1 MKTPASTSTN
11 RRRALTLDDLLAVR
25 TPWNQ
30 HRVALSPDG
39 RYLAFAAR
47 LEAQNADPP
56 SGRFSSGAGGEV
68 AGAQLWVTD
77 IERSESWPL
86 LGEEGRSW
94 RPSWSPD
101 GTHLAFY
108 ADHGGVVQLWSWQP
122 AAGSAAVLSDQAL
135 FTAAPWLDTPRWS
148 PDNSRVYVLLR
159 PEHWQPAATGTP
171 TASPGPTDGPTVDVL
186 VSPPPPSQDPKARA
200 NEPSQRLCDVGI
212 VDVRTGATERLSTE
226 FGPMGV
232 YPSPDGAWLAVVGQ
246 SSQPSLARYQFTHPL
261 YLMPSA
267 GGTPRLVAEGLDRD
281 GTGRHDPAWSPDSR
295 HLAYVR
301 EGQLWLAPASGGE
314 PRQLPLDVELDVR
327 FLLWHPAGKR
337 ILGRERG
344 GRLWLIST
352 EGPGSPEPRLL
363 DLPGRRSRRCVM
375 RRIETGRFWSPDG
388 GSCVVSARDKAT
400 GRSEIWRVPLDGA
413 SPERLLAEDCVLHV
427 APVGVN
433 DSYFGDV
440 SADGRTAVYAMED
453 EAHPPDFWVTEPT
466 FRERRRITHLN
477 PHLDEV
483 ALGTTRLI
491 SWQTTTGEQA
501 RGAVLLPA
509 HYRNGQRVPLIGY
522 VYPGWSLSGVL
533 HDWDNYSGILHP
545 QLLASRGYAVL
556 MPDTPAQQ
564 LGVPDARLTTAV
576 LLAVNEAVR
585 LGIADPDR
593 LGVMGHSGGGA
604 AVNRIITETTRFKA
618 AVSAAGTSDAASH
631 FGQLRLWPDGSPD
644 MYGLHN
650 EEGALGGPPWERP
663 FDYVAAS
670 PVFFLDRVETPL
682 LLIYGIEDDAVG
694 VEQGGE
700 MFVGLRRLEKEVT
713 LLRYRGEGHIPT
725 NYSEANRRDVVARV
739 LAWFDQHLGR

>member
-1 MKTPASTSTN
+1 MKATASTSTT

-25 TPWNQ
+25 TPWTQ
-30 HRVALSPDG
+30 HRIALSPDG

-47 LEAQNADPP
+47 LEARSVDSQSVLP
-56 SGRFSSGAGGEV
+56 SGVRSNV

-77 IERSESWPL
+77 IERGESWPL
-86 LGEEGRSW
+86 LGDEGRSW

-108 ADHGGVVQLWSWQP
+108 ADHRGAVQLWSWQP
-122 AAGSAAVLSDQAL
+122 AAGAVEVLSDQAL
-135 FTAAPWLDTPRWS
+135 FTTAPWLDTPRWS
-148 PDNSRVYVLLR
+148 ADSSRVYVLLL
-159 PEHWQPAATGTP
+159 PEHWQPAAHRTP
-171 TASPGPTDGPTVDVL
+171 TAAPGPTDGPTVDVL

-200 NEPSQRLCDVGI
+200 NEASQRLCDVGI

-226 FGPMGV
+226 FDPMGV
-232 YPSPDGAWLAVVGQ
+232 YPSPDGHWLAVVGQ

-261 YLMPSA
+261 YLMPA
-267 GGTPRLVAEGLDRD
+267 TGGTPRLVAEGLDRD
-281 GTGRHDPAWSPDSR
+281 GTSRHDPAWSPDSR

-301 EGQLWLAPASGGE
+301 AGQLWLAPASGGE

-337 ILGRERG
+337 LLGRDRG
-344 GRLWLIST
+344 GRLWLIPT
-352 EGPGSPEPRLL
+352 EGPESPEPRPL
-363 DLPGRRSRRCVM
+363 DLPGYRSRVSVM
-375 RRIETGRFWSPDG
+375 RRVETGRFWSPDG
-388 GSCVVSARDKAT
+388 GTCVVGARDKAT
-400 GRSEIWRVPLDGA
+400 GRSEVWRVPLDE
-413 SPERLLAEDCVLHV
+413 SPPERILAEDRVLHV

-433 DSYFGDV
+433 DSYFSDV
-440 SADGRTAVYAMED
+440 SADGRTVVYAIED
-453 EAHPPDFWVTEPT
+453 ETHPPDFWVTDPT
-466 FRERRRITHLN
+466 FRDRRRITHLN
-477 PHLDEV
+477 PHLEEV
-483 ALGTTRLI
+483 ALGKTRLI
-491 SWQTTTGEQA
+491 SWQTTSGEQA

-509 HYRNGQRVPLIGY
+509 HYRDGQRVPLITH
-522 VYPGWSLSGVL
+522 VYPGSSLSNGL
-533 HDWDNYSGILHP
+533 HDWEPHSGILHP

-556 MPDTPAQQ
+556 MPDTPARYH
-564 LGVPDARLTTAV
+564 GMPDAGFTTAV

-593 LGVMGHSGGGA
+593 LGVMGHSGGSSA
-604 AVNRIITETTRFKA
+604 IHRLITETTRFKV
-618 AVSAAGTSDAASH
+618 AVSAAGTSDAASF
-631 FGQLRLWPDGSPD
+631 FGQLRLRPDGSPD

-650 EEGALGGPPWERP
+650 MEGALGGPPWERP

-682 LLIYGIEDDAVG
+682 LLIYGTADDSVG

-713 LLRYRGEGHIPT
+713 LLRYHGEGHNPT
-725 NYSEANRRDVVARV
+725 DYSEANRRDVVARV
-739 LAWFDQHLGR
+739 LAWFDQHLKR

>member
-1 MKTPASTSTN
+1 MNTPASTSTT

-30 HRVALSPDG
+30 HRIALSPDG

-47 LEAQNADPP
+47 LEVQNADPP

-77 IERSESWPL
+77 IERGESWPL
-86 LGEEGRSW
+86 LGDEGRSW

-108 ADHGGVVQLWSWQP
+108 ADHRGAVQLWSWQP
-122 AAGSAAVLSDQAL
+122 AVGSVEVLSEQAL
-135 FTAAPWLDTPRWS
+135 FTPWQDTPRWS
-148 PDNSRVYVLLR
+148 PGSSRVYVLLL
-159 PEHWQPAATGTP
+159 PEQRQPAATDP
-171 TASPGPTDGPTVDVL
+171 SAAPPGLTDGPTVDVL
-186 VSPPPPSQDPKARA
+186 VSPSPPSLDPTARA
-200 NEPSQRLCDVGI
+200 QEPARRLCDVGI

-232 YPSPDGAWLAVVGQ
+232 YPSPDGHWLAVVAQ
-246 SSQPSLARYQFTHPL
+246 SSRPSLAQFQFMHPL
-261 YLMPSA
+261 YLMPAA
-267 GGTPRLVAEGLDRD
+267 GGASRLVAEGLDR
-281 GTGRHDPAWSPDSR
+281 GGSGRHDPAWSPDSR

-301 EGQLWLAPASGGE
+301 DGQLWLAPASGGE
-314 PRQLPLDVELDVR
+314 PRQLSLDVELDER
-327 FLLWHPAGKR
+327 FLLWHPAGKGL
-337 ILGRERG
+337 LGRERG

-352 EGPGSPEPRLL
+352 EGPGSPEPCPL
-363 DLPGRRSRRCVM
+363 DLPGRRSRLSVM

-388 GSCVVSARDKAT
+388 GSCVVGARDKAT
-400 GRSEIWRVPLDGA
+400 GRTEVWRVPLDG
-413 SPERLLAEDCVLHV
+413 SPPERLLAKDRVLHV
-427 APVGVN
+427 APLGVN

-440 SADGRTAVYAMED
+440 SADGRTVVYAMEA
-453 EAHPPDFWVTEPT
+453 EAHPPDFWVTDPT

-491 SWQTTTGEQA
+491 SWETTTGEQA

-509 HYRNGQRVPLIGY
+509 NYRDGQPVPLITH
-522 VYPGWSLSGVL
+522 VYPGSSLSNVL
-533 HDWDNYSGILHP
+533 HDWDSYSGILHP

-556 MPDTPAQQ
+556 MPDTPAKQ

-585 LGIADPDR
+585 LGIGDPDR

-604 AVNRIITETTRFKA
+604 AVNRVITETTRFKA
-618 AVSAAGTSDAASH
+618 AVSAAGRSDAASF
-631 FGQLRLWPDGSPD
+631 FGQLRLRPDGSPD
-644 MYGLHN
+644 MFGIHI

-670 PVFFLDRVETPL
+670 PIFFLDRVETPL
-682 LLIYGIEDDAVG
+682 LLIYGTEDDAVG

-713 LLRYRGEGHIPT
+713 LLRYRGEGHFLT
-725 NYSEANRRDVVARV
+725 QYSEANRRDVVARV
-739 LAWFDQHLGR
+739 LAWFDQHLRP

>member
-1 MKTPASTSTN
+1 MNTPASTATT
-11 RRRALTLDDLLAVR
+11 RRRALTLDDLLVVR

-30 HRVALSPDG
+30 HRIALSPDG

-47 LEAQNADPP
+47 LEVQNADPP

-68 AGAQLWVTD
+68 AGAQLWMTD
-77 IERSESWPL
+77 IERGESWPL
-86 LGEEGRSW
+86 LGDEGRSW

-108 ADHGGVVQLWSWQP
+108 ADHRGAVQLWSWQP
-122 AAGSAAVLSDQAL
+122 AVGSVEVLSEQAL
-135 FTAAPWLDTPRWS
+135 FTPWQDTPRWS
-148 PDNSRVYVLLR
+148 PDSSRVYVLLR
-159 PEHWQPAATGTP
+159 PEGWQLEETDTP
-171 TASPGPTDGPTVDVL
+171 TASPGATDGPTVDVL

-200 NEPSQRLCDVGI
+200 NEASQRLCDVGI

-232 YPSPDGAWLAVVGQ
+232 YPSLDGHWLAVVAQ
-246 SSQPSLARYQFTHPL
+246 SSRPSLAQFQFMHPL
-261 YLMPSA
+261 YLMPAA
-267 GGTPRLVAEGLDRD
+267 GGAPCLVAKGLDRG

-301 EGQLWLAPASGGE
+301 DGRLWLAPANGGE

-327 FLLWHPAGKR
+327 FLLWHPAGKQL
-337 ILGRERG
+337 LGRDRG
-344 GRLWLIST
+344 GRLWIIPT
-352 EGPGSPEPRLL
+352 EGPGSQKARPL
-363 DLPGRRSRRCVM
+363 DLPEQRSRLCVM
-375 RRIETGRFWSPDG
+375 RRIESGRFWSPDG
-388 GSCVVSARDKAT
+388 DTCVVGARDKAT
-400 GRSEIWRVPLDGA
+400 GRSEVWRVPLDGS
-413 SPERLLAEDCVLHV
+413 SPERLLAEDRVLHV
-427 APVGVN
+427 APLGVI

-440 SADGRTAVYAMED
+440 SADGRTVVYAMEA
-453 EAHPPDFWVTEPT
+453 ETHPPDFWVTDPT

-491 SWQTTTGEQA
+491 SWETVTGEQA

-509 HYRNGQRVPLIGY
+509 NYRDGQRVPLITH
-522 VYPGWSLSGVL
+522 VYPGSSLSNVL
-533 HDWDNYSGILHP
+533 HDWDSYSGILHP

-556 MPDTPAQQ
+556 MPDTPAKQ

-585 LGIADPDR
+585 LGIADPER

-618 AVSAAGTSDAASH
+618 AVSAAGRSDAASF

-644 MYGLHN
+644 MFGIHI

-670 PVFFLDRVETPL
+670 PIFFLDRVETPL
-682 LLIYGIEDDAVG
+682 LLIYGTEDDAVG

-713 LLRYRGEGHIPT
+713 LLRYHGEGHFLT
-725 NYSEANRRDVVARV
+725 QYSEANRRDVVARV
-739 LAWFDQHLGR
+739 LAWFEQHLRP

>member
-1 MKTPASTSTN
+1 MKTTASTATT

-25 TPWNQ
+25 TPWTQ
-30 HRVALSPDG
+30 HRIALSPDG

-47 LEAQNADPP
+47 LEARSVESQSVLP
-56 SGRFSSGAGGEV
+56 SGVRSNV

-77 IERSESWPL
+77 IERGESWPL
-86 LGEEGRSW
+86 LGDEGRSW

-108 ADHGGVVQLWSWQP
+108 ADHRGAVQLWSWQP
-122 AAGSAAVLSDQAL
+122 AAGAVEVLSDQAL
-135 FTAAPWLDTPRWS
+135 FTTAPWLDTPRWS
-148 PDNSRVYVLLR
+148 PDSSRVYVLLL
-159 PEHWQPAATGTP
+159 PEHWQPAAPRTP
-171 TASPGPTDGPTVDVL
+171 TAAPGPTDGPTVDVL
-186 VSPPPPSQDPKARA
+186 VSPPPPSQDPTARA
-200 NEPSQRLCDVGI
+200 NEASQRLCDVGI

-226 FGPMGV
+226 FDPMGV
-232 YPSPDGAWLAVVGQ
+232 YPSPDGHWLAVVGQ

-261 YLMPSA
+261 YLVPTM

-314 PRQLPLDVELDVR
+314 PRHLPLDVELDVR
-327 FLLWHPAGKR
+327 FLLWHPAGKKL
-337 ILGRERG
+337 LGRDRG
-344 GRLWLIST
+344 GRLWLIPT
-352 EGPGSPEPRLL
+352 EGPGSPAPHPL
-363 DLPGRRSRRCVM
+363 DLPGRRSRLSVM

-388 GSCVVSARDKAT
+388 GTCVVGARDKAT
-400 GRSEIWRVPLDGA
+400 GRSEVWRVPLDG
-413 SPERLLAEDCVLHV
+413 SPPERILAEDRVLHV

-440 SADGRTAVYAMED
+440 SADGRTVVYAIED
-453 EAHPPDFWVTEPT
+453 ETHPPDFWVTDPT

-477 PHLDEV
+477 PHLEEV
-483 ALGTTRLI
+483 ALGKTRLI

-509 HYRNGQRVPLIGY
+509 HYRDGQRVPLITH
-522 VYPGWSLSGVL
+522 VYPGLSLSNEL
-533 HDWDNYSGILHP
+533 HDWDPYSGILHL
-545 QLLASRGYAVL
+545 QILASRGYAVL
-556 MPDTPAQQ
+556 MPDTPARC
-564 LGVPDARLTTAV
+564 LGMPDAGFTTAV

-604 AVNRIITETTRFKA
+604 AVHRLITETTRFKA
-618 AVSAAGTSDAASH
+618 AVSAAGASDAASS

-650 EEGALGGPPWERP
+650 MEGALGGPPWKVP
-663 FDYVAAS
+663 FEYVSAS

-682 LLIYGIEDDAVG
+682 LLIYGTADDSVG

-700 MFVGLRRLEKEVT
+700 MFVGLRRLEKEAT
-713 LLRYRGEGHIPT
+713 LLRYHGEGHNPT
-725 NYSEANRRDVVARV
+725 DYSEANRRDVVARV
-739 LAWFDQHLGR
+739 LAWFDQHLKR

>member
-1 MKTPASTSTN
+1 MNTTVSTATT

-30 HRVALSPDG
+30 HRIALSPNG

-47 LEAQNADPP
+47 LEARSDESQSVLP
-56 SGRFSSGAGGEV
+56 SGIRSNV

-77 IERSESWPL
+77 IEHGESWPL
-86 LGEEGRSW
+86 LGDEGRSW

-101 GTHLAFY
+101 GTRLAFY
-108 ADHGGVVQLWSWQP
+108 ADHQGAVQLWSWQP
-122 AAGSAAVLSDQAL
+122 AVGSVEVLSEQAL
-135 FTAAPWLDTPRWS
+135 FTPWQDTPRWS
-148 PDNSRVYVLLR
+148 PDSSRVYVLLL
-159 PEHWQPAATGTP
+159 PEQWQPAATDP
-171 TASPGPTDGPTVDVL
+171 SAAPPGPTDGPTVDVL
-186 VSPPPPSQDPKARA
+186 VSPPPPSHDPTARA
-200 NEPSQRLCDVGI
+200 NEPARRLCDVGI

-232 YPSPDGAWLAVVGQ
+232 HPSPDGQWLAVVGPDTR
-246 SSQPSLARYQFTHPL
+246 PSLAQYQYTHPL
-261 YLMPSA
+261 YLLPAA
-267 GGTPRLVAEGLDRD
+267 GGTPCLVAEGLDR
-281 GTGRHDPAWSPDSR
+281 GGRGRHDPAWSPDSR

-301 EGQLWLAPASGGE
+301 DGRLWLAPSNGGE

-327 FLLWHPAGKR
+327 FLLWHPAGKQL
-337 ILGRERG
+337 LGRERG

-352 EGPGSPEPRLL
+352 EGPGSREPRPL
-363 DLPGRRSRRCVM
+363 DLPEQRSRLCVM

-388 GSCVVSARDKAT
+388 GSCVVGARDKAT
-400 GRSEIWRVPLDGA
+400 GRSEVWRVPLDGA
-413 SPERLLAEDCVLHV
+413 PPERLLAEDRVLHV
-427 APVGVN
+427 APVGVI

-440 SADGRTAVYAMED
+440 SADGRTVVYAVED
-453 EAHPPDFWVTEPT
+453 EAHPPDFWVTDPT

-477 PHLDEV
+477 PHLEDV
-483 ALGTTRLI
+483 ALGKARLI

-509 HYRNGQRVPLIGY
+509 DYRDGQRVPLISY
-522 VYPGWSLSGVL
+522 VYPGWSLSEVL

-556 MPDTPAQQ
+556 MPDTPAKE

-585 LGIADPDR
+585 LGIADPNR

-604 AVNRIITETTRFKA
+604 AVNRIITETGRFKA

-713 LLRYRGEGHIPT
+713 LLRYHGEGHVPT
-725 NYSEANRRDVVARV
+725 NYSEANRRDLVGRV
-739 LAWFDQHLGR
+739 LAWFDQHLNR